1 MSRAW
6 SCLLHA
12 WAFCWACIHSFFDAA
27 LVFIFALTTF
37 RPNGHTCLMNL
48 LVLGAHYGLADP
60 QSCKQRIQRATLAAS
75 CLSGAIFLELR
86 SSGDAW
92 APRTRGAAWL
102 SLAAGVFCL
111 QAFAPPRA
119 EPRDSETL
127 MGVVHRVWRRTHLQ
141 SSESRCGMPARAVKA
156 LFGVEHAATWTRRKA
171 GDTDEQ
177 RGSSAGMPLRPQA
190 QYQLE
195 AESKQRAQ
203 RRDRI
208 HQCKDRISVGC
219 ATWLWRWLWEA
230 VPAAAQMAGRNDAAL
245 SKSRLHLQHG
255 QHANHSIC
263 QQVIHT
269 QAAQRVRDLPSC
281 SLAHG
286 KQHVSSSFRVRP
298 VRDAV
303 FPDAPMSG
311 KGKEDVLRDVSQH
324 QKENLQPLRKGL
336 PVRHPKGMPG
346 HLFPGTSAD
355 SKIGLQ
361 GIPAPGINASA
372 TLGISTCE
380 TTSGTRP
387 KTHQD
392 AIHTRSGKS
401 SGHQREPLLAINDN
415 NNLPSSEL
423 AGKQERQICFVQK
436 PDGGWRC
443 AHPFSEIAVRRIQG
457 QAPGEV
463 FVDPEFR
470 SWPQEEVAAFMRICE
485 HADVQHAQV
494 MQMLRKRSWDLQAR
508 ANCCHIGRAEL
519 KARQHTMNG

>member
-1 MSRAW
+1 M
-6 SCLLHA
+6 
-12 WAFCWACIHSFFDAA
+12 
-27 LVFIFALTTF
+27 
-37 RPNGHTCLMNL
+37 

-60 QSCKQRIQRATLAAS
+60 KSCRQRVQRATLAAS

-111 QAFAPPRA
+111 QALAPPRA
-119 EPRDSETL
+119 EPKDSETL
-127 MGVVHRVWRRTHLQ
+127 MGVVHRVWSQLAHARTHLQ
-141 SSESRCGMPARAVKA
+141 ASESRCGMPARAVKA

-171 GDTDEQ
+171 GETGDEQ

-190 QYQLE
+190 RYELE
-195 AESKQRAQ
+195 AGSKQRAQ
-203 RRDRI
+203 RQDRI
-208 HQCKDRISVGC
+208 HQCKDRISVGSV
-219 ATWLWRWLWEA
+219 TWLWRWLWEA
-230 VPAAAQMAGRNDAAL
+230 VPAAAQRAGRNDAAS
-245 SKSRLHLQHG
+245 SKSGLHLQHG
-255 QHANHSIC
+255 LHANHSIC

-286 KQHVSSSFRVRP
+286 KQHVSSSFRLRP

-303 FPDAPMSG
+303 IPDAPMSG
-311 KGKEDVLRDVSQH
+311 KGKEDVLHDVSQH

-336 PVRHPKGMPG
+336 PVRPPKGMPG

-355 SKIGLQ
+355 SKTGLQ

-380 TTSGTRP
+380 TTAGTRP

-392 AIHTRSGKS
+392 AIWIRSGKS
-401 SGHQREPLLAINDN
+401 SGHQREPLLALNDN

-423 AGKQERQICFVQK
+423 AGKQERQMCVVQK
-436 PDGGWRC
+436 PVSGWRC
-443 AHPFSEIAVRRIQG
+443 AHPFSEIDVPRIQS
-457 QAPGEV
+457 QAPGKV

-470 SWPQEEVAAFMRICE
+470 SWPQEEMAAFVRICE

-494 MQMLRKRSWDLQAR
+494 MQVLRKHSWELQ
-508 ANCCHIGRAEL
+508 
-519 KARQHTMNG
+519 ARQHTMNG